1 MYFIL
6 SERDVFH
13 QFAGA
18 KNLATSTREDF
29 DDGPIAFNDNSRGL
43 SYQVWGVRI
52 ENDDC
57 IVFAENTPEYVLFTH
72 IGLDSVS
79 LTFDGSAY
87 PVVSYVADEN
97 AYLRFYDSLSQN
109 FETINLGEQLSP
121 KVFNDEKRNQFS
133 SDADVHLVYIRG
145 NSVYNRLQRER
156 FTIEREIASNVTSRE
171 IIRFGMQRN
180 YRLGIKLKQTEEP
193 TRLLI

>member
-13 QFAGA
+13 QFVGA

-72 IGLDSVS
+72 AGLSSVS

-87 PVVSYVADEN
+87 PVVSYIADEN
-97 AYLRFYDSLSQN
+97 AYLRFYDSSLQS
-109 FETINLGEQLSP
+109 FETIDLGGQLSP
-121 KVFNDEKRNQFS
+121 KVFNDEKRTQFS
-133 SDADVHLVYIRG
+133 SDSDVHLVYIRG

-156 FTIEREIASNVTSRE
+156 FTVEREIASNVTSKE

>member
-109 FETINLGEQLSP
+109 FETIDLGEQLSP
-121 KVFNDEKRNQFS
+121 KVFNDEKRTQFS